1 MPLSTCSI
9 LQGLKHL
16 VYWLLTCGGTA
27 IIDLSSKVV
36 IEPGN
41 KRAFQL
47 KEIKGVESTHKKAE
61 ELDKNSSGNWAL
73 KGFREIIFA

>member
-27 IIDLSSKVV
+27 IIDLPSKVV

-47 KEIKGVESTHKKAE
+47 KEIKGEKAPIRK
-61 ELDKNSSGNWAL
+61 LKNWIKTVL
-73 KGFREIIFA
+73 KTEH